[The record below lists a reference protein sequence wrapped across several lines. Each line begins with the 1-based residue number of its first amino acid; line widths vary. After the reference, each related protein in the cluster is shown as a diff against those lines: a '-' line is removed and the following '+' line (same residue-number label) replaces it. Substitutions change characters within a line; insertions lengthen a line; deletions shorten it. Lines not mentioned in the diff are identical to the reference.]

1 MPKKPP
7 LTPPDKPIRT
17 MQDLAAYVGLTRQT
31 LSKYFRDPQSVNA
44 KSRARIAEGIEH
56 SGFRPNFFAAN
67 LKRRNSKVLGIII
80 PSAVDPFYM
89 ELVERI
95 EHHANEAGFFVI
107 ALSSGGRREQESEAM
122 NRLRAINA
130 AGVLIA
136 PSGSHPPRLRARN
149 TPPVVYLDSPVD
161 DTSPF
166 VGTDNRQSIAQIVT
180 YLLQSGSP
188 PCYLGMPA
196 INHNAD
202 SRREAYIKAM
212 QEHNEQPR
220 VLTLRGKLGWDFES
234 YGYRNA
240 AAHLRNGLP
249 TDTILCANDRIAI
262 GAQLAAWH
270 GGRRVGKTADCN
282 LRIAGHDDHPFSRY
296 TSPPLTTIVQNTD
309 LIARHAV
316 TNIRRACGEL
326 DSDNSDEQRIL
337 VPATLVIRESA

>member
-7 LTPPDKPIRT
+7 LTPPEKPIRT

-44 KSRARIAEGIEH
+44 ASRARIAEGIEF

-95 EHHANEAGFFVI
+95 EHHANNAGFFVI
-107 ALSSGGRREQESEAM
+107 ALSSGGRREQENEAM
-122 NRLRAINA
+122 SRLRAINA
-130 AGVLIA
+130 AGVLMA
-136 PSGSHPPRLRARN
+136 PSGNHAHRVRASL
-149 TPPVVYLDSPVD
+149 PVVYIDSPVD
-161 DTSPF
+161 EKTPF
-166 VGTDNRQSIAQIVT
+166 VGTDNQQSIGQIVT

-188 PCYLGMPA
+188 PCYLGMPS

-202 SRREAYIKAM
+202 SRREAYLQAM
-212 QEHNEQPR
+212 RAHGETPH
-220 VLTLRGKLGWDFES
+220 VLSLRGKISWDFES

-240 AAHLRNGLP
+240 ASHLRVGLP

-270 GGRRVGKTADCN
+270 ARRRVGKTVGCN

-296 TSPPLTTIVQNTD
+296 TSPPLTTMVQNTD

-316 TNIRRACGEL
+316 TSIRRACGEL
-326 DSDNSDEQRIL
+326 ADDGEGENRIL